1 MMANYTMTIKE
12 MTENDITKQ
21 IFPEQYPFYID
32 DEHLKKAFEEKFIN
46 HYYYREI
53 GFETPFIF
61 MQRLESFLNLRM
73 PYYAKLYETEL
84 KSREI
89 NFLLN
94 KDLKETFIRELINEN
109 SQTGEASS
117 NQTGTGKATS
127 QHSTDSDNNHKE
139 SAISDGVSQASLET
153 GYLTGVSQD
162 TGKSST
168 DITNSTTD
176 NINATSSSSQT
187 SQGTQSEKTELLSQG
202 NIGITSSAQLLKEWR
217 EVILNIDELI
227 IKDCS
232 KLFMQLY

>member
-1 MMANYTMTIKE
+1 MATYTMTIGE
-12 MTENDITKQ
+12 MTQNDLTKQ
-21 IFPEQYPFYID
+21 IFPEHYPFYVD
-32 DEHLKKAFEEKFIN
+32 DETLRKSFEEKFIN

-53 GFETPFIF
+53 GYESPFMF

-73 PYYAKLYETEL
+73 SYYAKLYETEL
-84 KSREI
+84 EAKKI

-109 SQTGEASS
+109 SQTGEATS
-117 NQTGTGKATS
+117 NQTGTGQATS
-127 QHSTDSDNNHKE
+127 QQTTDSDNNHKE

-162 TGKSST
+162 DTSSST
-168 DITNSTTD
+168 NTSATTTD
-176 NINATSSSSQT
+176 TVNATSSS
-187 SQGTQSEKTELLSQG
+187 TQSSEGKQSERTELLSQG

-232 KLFMQLY
+232 KLFMQIY

>member
-1 MMANYTMTIKE
+1 MMANYTITIEE
-12 MTENDITKQ
+12 MMQSDTTKQ
-21 IFPEQYPFYID
+21 IFPKQYPFYVD

-53 GFETPFIF
+53 GFETPFMF

-109 SQTGEASS
+109 SQTGEATT
-117 NQTGTGKATS
+117 NQTGTGEATS

-139 SAISDGVSQASLET
+139 SAISDGVSQSSLET

-162 TGKSST
+162 EASSSANT
-168 DITNSTTD
+168 TATTTD
-176 NINATSSSSQT
+176 TVNATSSSTQS
-187 SQGTQSEKTELLSQG
+187 SEGKQSEKTELVSQG

>member
-1 MMANYTMTIKE
+1 MMANYTMTLEE
-12 MTENDITKQ
+12 MIQNDITKQ
-21 IFPEQYPFYID
+21 IFPKQYPFYVD
-32 DEHLKKAFEEKFIN
+32 DVHFKKAFEEKFIS

-53 GFETPFIF
+53 GFETPFMFI
-61 MQRLESFLNLRM
+61 QRLESFLNLRM
-73 PYYAKLYETEL
+73 PYYVKLYETEL

-109 SQTGEASS
+109 SQTGEATT
-117 NQTGTGKATS
+117 NQTGTGEASS
-127 QHSTDSDNNHKE
+127 QQTTDSNNNHKE

-162 TGKSST
+162 DASSSANTSATST
-168 DITNSTTD
+168 DTV
-176 NINATSSSSQT
+176 NATSSSTQS
-187 SQGTQSEKTELLSQG
+187 SEGKQSEKTELLSQG